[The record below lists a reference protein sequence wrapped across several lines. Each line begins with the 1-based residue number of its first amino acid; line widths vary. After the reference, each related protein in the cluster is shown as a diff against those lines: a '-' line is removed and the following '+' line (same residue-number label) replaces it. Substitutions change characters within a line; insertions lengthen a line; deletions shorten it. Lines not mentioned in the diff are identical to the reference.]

1 MPPRLQAILNLKANP
16 MPTREWREGVWLC
29 ETGPEPQLSEDLENL
44 AYRLTQQLEGG
55 GPDLVVDLSAVE
67 FLNSVCLGRL
77 IEVRAA
83 CQRGGGRLRL
93 AGVTD
98 RIWSVLLASNLD
110 RSFRCLEDVSTA
122 LASLAVEGA

>member
-1 MPPRLQAILNLKANP
+1 

-55 GPDLVVDLSAVE
+55 GPISWWT
-67 FLNSVCLGRL
+67 FLRWNFELGVFGRL

-83 CQRGGGRLRL
+83 CQRG
-93 AGVTD
+93 AAD
-98 RIWSVLLASNLD
+98 CDW
-110 RSFRCLEDVSTA
+110 LE
-122 LASLAVEGA
+122 

>member
-55 GPDLVVDLSAVE
+55 GPDLVVDLSGVE
-67 FLNSVCLGRL
+67 FLNSVCVGRL
-77 IEVRAA
+77 NE
-83 CQRGGGRLRL
+83 
-93 AGVTD
+93 
-98 RIWSVLLASNLD
+98 LLAS
-110 RSFRCLEDVSTA
+110 
-122 LASLAVEGA
+122 

>member
-1 MPPRLQAILNLKANP
+1 M
-16 MPTREWREGVWLC
+16 
-29 ETGPEPQLSEDLENL
+29 
-44 AYRLTQQLEGG
+44 
-55 GPDLVVDLSAVE
+55 VVDLSTVE
-67 FLNSVCLGRL
+67 YLNSVCLGRL

-110 RSFRCLEDVSTA
+110 RCFRCLEDVSTA
-122 LASLAVEGA
+122 LASLAVEDA